1 MLLKRRNPTGLIPFP
16 RVGKRGYTKWRP
28 NDLGTMKRREGLIPF
43 PRIGKS
49 LDHSKAKT
57 NDDVEFLLAW
67 IGPRLEQNTNS
78 ADFSRNIL
86 AAQLP
91 EYIHNLQ
98 PNERETKLFSGD
110 RINPSKTIDELVLPE
125 DLMNSINELS
135 SKNGN
140 TKLEQDTMTTN
151 LASDGWHSLNLEH
164 VIE

>member
-1 MLLKRRNPTGLIPFP
+1 
-16 RVGKRGYTKWRP
+16 
-28 NDLGTMKRREGLIPF
+28 MKRREGLIPF

-91 EYIHNLQ
+91 GKMRSATTCVWISV
-98 PNERETKLFSGD
+98 LFSGY
-110 RINPSKTIDELVLPE
+110 
-125 DLMNSINELS
+125 
-135 SKNGN
+135 
-140 TKLEQDTMTTN
+140 
-151 LASDGWHSLNLEH
+151 
-164 VIE
+164 